1 MFRCALEVAAGI
13 NAQPHD
19 RDCVHVDPVPVV
31 GAARTAPAS
40 EDLLQIVRQLLH
52 AFPVLP
58 GAEKYC
64 IAGSCTAE
72 EEARVRTSG
81 GATSA
86 ARTHTEDHPA
96 TRR

>member
-1 MFRCALEVAAGI
+1 MDAGI

-19 RDCVHVDPVPVV
+19 RDCGHVDPVPVV

-40 EDLLQIVRQLLH
+40 EGLLQIVRQLLH

-58 GAEKYC
+58 GVEKQC

-81 GATSA
+81 RDPGG

-96 TRR
+96 TRH